1 MFERVAHSSPW
12 PQWGGRQKPTLA
24 HRLFGIGHPTPD
36 PDATFG
42 GAAQIP

>member
-1 MFERVAHSSPW
+1 
-12 PQWGGRQKPTLA
+12 LA